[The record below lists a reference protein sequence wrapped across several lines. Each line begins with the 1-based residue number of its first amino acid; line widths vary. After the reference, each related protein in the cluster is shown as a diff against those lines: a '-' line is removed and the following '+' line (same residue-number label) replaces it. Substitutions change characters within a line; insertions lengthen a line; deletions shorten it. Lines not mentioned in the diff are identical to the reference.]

1 MSQTI
6 PGLCCGRQHFFGV
19 WALSACGNPVNDA
32 LGLNFKCWPSD
43 ATFLYLF
50 NKAQLQEFGL
60 VLQAWMVSQIP
71 AAGSSCWSPATT
83 RKSSTTTRRHLFLT
97 GIRTTSENLLRL
109 IRQRGNIKNE
119 WHWAR
124 DAQLGEDANRYA
136 YHIGVPVFSLV
147 KTVVM
152 NLLRR
157 GGYRSTRQGLREQAY
172 DIKRIQMVSL
182 LETWLRLF
190 LIRLLKLRLKPKAA
204 AAPKIGRGP
213 GASGASTTIPTG

>member
-1 MSQTI
+1 VLAI
-6 PGLCCGRQHFFGV
+6 GCHLPL
-19 WALSACGNPVNDA
+19 PVQQ
-32 LGLNFKCWPSD
+32 S
-43 ATFLYLF
+43 
-50 NKAQLQEFGL
+50 
-60 VLQAWMVSQIP
+60 P
-71 AAGSSCWSPATT
+71 AAGIRTGAAGLDGQPDPSSWIIVMVPGHHPQ
-83 RKSSTTTRRHLFLT
+83 RETTTRRHLFLT
-97 GIRTTSENLLRL
+97 GIRTTPENLLRL
-109 IRQRGNIKNE
+109 IRQRWSIENE

-157 GGYRSTRQGLREQAY
+157 GGYRFTRQGLGEQAF

-204 AAPKIGRGP
+204 AAPKIGSGP
-213 GASGASTTIPTG
+213 GTDAGASATKPTGRY